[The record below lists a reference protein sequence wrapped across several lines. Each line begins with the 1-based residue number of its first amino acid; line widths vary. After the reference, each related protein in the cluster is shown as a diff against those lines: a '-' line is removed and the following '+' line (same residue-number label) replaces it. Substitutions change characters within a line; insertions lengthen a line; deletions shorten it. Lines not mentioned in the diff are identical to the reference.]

1 LLEPSLTPVDPRRV
15 RLLNDCAD
23 RAGTVIYWMSRD
35 QRVRHN
41 WALLFARHKAAVM
54 QQPLVV
60 VFTLAPS
67 FLGAPLRHY
76 DFMLKGLQ
84 EVEADLRALNI
95 SFILLQNEP
104 AEALPRFAN
113 TCFANTCFANNINAG
128 AVVTDYSPLHI
139 SRRWKNAIAEQ
150 LTIPIYEVDAHN
162 IVPCWLASP
171 KLEYSARTIRPKI
184 NALLGDFLTP
194 FPELEPLQTPPEQP
208 LVEWKSILQKLH
220 ADPSVPA
227 VDWLLPGEKAAAD
240 CLNNFVQHKLSGYA
254 VQRND
259 PNAGAISNLS
269 PYLHFGQI
277 SAQFIATK
285 VMASHAPEED
295 RKAFLEELIV
305 RRELSENYCAYNE
318 HYDSYEGIPNW
329 AKETLAKHSSD
340 KREYLYTVEEFER
353 SATHEPLW
361 NAAQREL
368 VQSGKIHGYMRMYW
382 AKKILE
388 WSRTPME
395 AFDIAIALND
405 RYALDGRDPNGYTGV
420 AWSIGGVHDRPWFE
434 RAVYGKIRYMNAN
447 GCARKFDVKRYMAQ
461 WGAVARLSTH
471 LSIHQVLN
479 FK

>member
-1 LLEPSLTPVDPRRV
+1 MHKPSVTPVDPRRV
-15 RLLNDCAD
+15 RLLNNCTDTT
-23 RAGTVIYWMSRD
+23 GTVIYWMSRD

-41 WALLFARHKAAVM
+41 WALLFARHKAALM
-54 QQPLVV
+54 QKPLVV

-84 EVEADLRALNI
+84 EAETDLRSLSI
-95 SFILLQNEP
+95 PLLLLQGEP
-104 AEALPRFAN
+104 TEELPRFA
-113 TCFANTCFANNINAG
+113 TAINAG
-128 AVVTDYSPLHI
+128 IIVTDYSPLHI
-139 SRRWKNAIAEQ
+139 SRRWKSAIAQQ
-150 LTIPIYEVDAHN
+150 LTIPLYEVDAHN
-162 IVPCWLASP
+162 IVPCWLASG

-194 FPELEPLQTPPEQP
+194 FPALEPLPTTPREP
-208 LVEWKSILQKLH
+208 LVEWESVRQKLH
-220 ADPSVPA
+220 ANPGVPPLE
-227 VDWLLPGEKAAAD
+227 WLTPGEKAAAD
-240 CLNNFVQHKLSGYA
+240 CLNSFIQQKLSGYA

-259 PNAGAISNLS
+259 PNANAISNLS
-269 PYLHFGQI
+269 PYLHFGHI

-285 VMASHAPEED
+285 VMASQTLEED

-305 RRELSENYCAYNE
+305 RRELSDNFCAYND
-318 HYDSYEGIPNW
+318 HYDSYDGIPNW
-329 AKETLAKHSSD
+329 AKETLAQHNGD
-340 KREYLYTVEEFER
+340 KREYLYTAEEFER

-361 NAAQREL
+361 NATQHEL

-405 RYALDGRDPNGYTGV
+405 RYALDGREPNGYAGV

-434 RAVYGKIRYMNAN
+434 REVYGKIRYMNAN
-447 GCARKFDVKRYMAQ
+447 GCARKFDVQRYIKRWM
-461 WGAVARLSTH
+461 L
-471 LSIHQVLN
+471 
-479 FK
+479 